1 MANSY
6 SDILQTVRQAFSN
19 PLPDTT
25 SDDLLIAQM
34 TQALRG
40 ATAKKTTQPVLGK
53 RVELDY
59 SAAQGATLADDGIS
73 AEDATAE
80 LIARCEGLINP
91 AHPDTQRHVVP
102 PTTMTALTAVTLAS
116 LYNANIGW
124 DEYSQRI
131 ALAEVELVA
140 MLSQMIGYDPNTSG
154 GLSTFG
160 GLATSLY
167 GVRIGLEKALPD
179 TKRHGIREQAVLVT
193 SDTSHYGRISI
204 SSWLG
209 IGSDNV
215 VLIPTT
221 DENAINDDNAINI
234 YALRQQLRELLQS
247 GVKIAAIVAT
257 LGTTDA
263 FGVDD
268 IAAIVALRDKLVE
281 EFKLPYRIHVHAD
294 AVAGWA
300 WSVFNDYDFTANP
313 LALSSQLNAALQNI
327 HTHIQYLH
335 LADSVGIDF
344 HKSGFAPYISS
355 IVLCKDKKN
364 LQLLSRQQEQI
375 SCLFQFGKYRP
386 GMHTLE
392 GSRAGSGVLS
402 GLINLKLFGKQG
414 LRVIIAHL
422 TEMALLLRKQ
432 LKELG
437 YVVILNGYN
446 FGFVTLFR
454 VYPNT
459 VKIDWNSEYH
469 DQTRSSELLAVN
481 DYNRRIFSYLYENGD
496 EALLSPVDP
505 YRQTDYGEPILA
517 LKSYIMSPFTDATTI
532 AATVDKIAK
541 ARANVPAEAAE
552 GAACQI
558 TAK

>member
-6 SDILQTVRQAFSN
+6 GDILQTVRQAFSN
-19 PLPDTT
+19 PLPDTA

-34 TQALRG
+34 TRALRG

-59 SAAQGATLADDGIS
+59 SAAQGATLADNGIS
-73 AEDATAE
+73 VEDATAE

-91 AHPDTQRHVVP
+91 AHPDTQRNVVP
-102 PTTMTALTAVTLAS
+102 PTTTTALTAVTLAS

-131 ALAEVELVA
+131 ALAEVELTA

-167 GVRIGLEKALPD
+167 GVRIGLEKALPN
-179 TKRHGIREQAVLVT
+179 TTRRGLREQAVLVT

-209 IGSDNV
+209 IGADNV

-221 DENAINDDNAINI
+221 DDNAIHI
-234 YALRQQLRELLQS
+234 DTLRQRLRELLQR

-257 LGTTDA
+257 MGTTDA
-263 FGVDD
+263 FGLDD
-268 IAAIVALRDKLVE
+268 IAAIVALRDELIA
-281 EFKLPYRIHVHAD
+281 EFELPYRIHVHAD

-313 LALSSQLNAALQNI
+313 LAFSTKLNTALQKIRTNI
-327 HTHIQYLH
+327 QHLH
-335 LADSVGIDF
+335 LADSIGIDF

-355 IVLCKDKKN
+355 IVLFKDKKD
-364 LQLLSRQQEQI
+364 LQLLSRQQEQM
-375 SCLFQFGKYRP
+375 SYLFQFGKYRP
-386 GMHTLE
+386 GMQTLE

-414 LRVIIAHL
+414 LRVIVAHL
-422 TEMALLLRKQ
+422 TAMALLLRQ
-432 LKELG
+432 RLKELG
-437 YVVILNGYN
+437 CIVILNPHN

-454 VYPNT
+454 VYPDT
-459 VKIDWNSEYH
+459 VKIDWNSEYY

-496 EALLSPVDP
+496 EALLSPVDS

-541 ARANVPAEAAE
+541 ARTNVPAEAPE
-552 GAACQI
+552 DIACQI
-558 TAK
+558 TAR